1 MNPLTC
7 SRCGEEVRYGARGN
21 VLGWL
26 HREEKDHAVIL
37 GFIASDEEKA
47 RWESELDKERTRMV
61 TKTKGK
67 GDNKTTYEVE
77 ETYTARTISM
87 TTEAKKAEAEA
98 DDDEDVT
105 VEVIPEPEQ
114 RATPVEV
121 DSFAP
126 RSGIRQIL
134 NLLSGDHKNRVE
146 GWELVSL
153 TASRGPYIGSS
164 GKVLSISDVVLL
176 RAREVD
182 SGPHLAVASWRDGSF
197 DFAYTGV
204 LHDGVVTSTAANSMA
219 LKAWIKG
226 ESRDNHEAPDDSV

>member
-7 SRCGEEVRYGARGN
+7 SRCGEEVRYGARGT

-77 ETYTARTISM
+77 ETYTARTLNLKGD
-87 TTEAKKAEAEA
+87 AKKEAEA
-98 DDDEDVT
+98 DDDEDVS

-114 RATPVEV
+114 RATPVEI

-134 NLLSGDHKNRVE
+134 NLIEKTPE
-146 GWELVSL
+146 WEIVSL

-182 SGPHLAVASWRDGSF
+182 SSPHLAVASWRDGAF

-204 LHDGVVTSTAANSMA
+204 LQDGVVTSTAANSMA

-226 ESRDNHEAPDDSV
+226 ESRDRQPDLPPALEES